1 MSTPIPINASDPP
14 PAPATTT
21 TTTGE
26 AYRALTVAVLSSTHI
41 NADTR
46 GGQRAKKLDGSTKSY
61 LYCLEEEH
69 GSLGTS
75 RIVIE
80 IAIMAND
87 SPGETLATV
96 GTPVEPQGV
105 AHVGDHE
112 AGSGGRD
119 DEDVDKAVNQDP
131 DSELHEK
138 PGDQASNVL
147 STVKEPTSAPTSFHR
162 EGSKEDEQ
170 GGVGD
175 AIPGISQDEME
186 QTTERI
192 AKIATCGPSE
202 QLGDESTN
210 QESQRDRPA
219 QDVEVSQCK
228 EDGSTSIVESGNVI
242 KHAESAQ
249 NDISMQDAP
258 ESAHKGSDLP
268 DLATEDVS
276 LSLSTNSGARATESE
291 SVENQ
296 APGEQI
302 NDQTH
307 QTTVD
312 FNGQGDHVFVN
323 LPNDIAAP
331 SGDSQAL
338 SSYPHLQPSPV
349 HPVYQGSQTVMDSVA
364 PSPLTPAHSHIE
376 ARYPPNPLLPFPS
389 VRMETSTPMSQAA
402 MTDAILG
409 LTFPF
414 TSTEPTLPPPPQE
427 EGRRI
432 DAYVKLCFDDG
443 NVYYIKNAA
452 VVFGRAESS
461 SRDRALN
468 RTRNQRGGR
477 GQKESI
483 ARGHQQ
489 KASRFKKAK
498 SVASSASINRPRT
511 PNNSRRTSIAMTTH
525 TGLISSYNESAR
537 SFFTDPFTAVKPAG
551 YPQEVTRTDEEALIH
566 LPPTGEPARKNI
578 SRRHARL
585 SFNVEK
591 EAFELEVMGKNGA
604 FVEEEWVECGSTW
617 LLHKEGGHVK
627 PSGEKAWRIQ
637 IGGVGFALIF
647 PPRDPL
653 ENEKSGVAA
662 AGKEGEE
669 GMSLEFLDGSGREI
683 TTDFNEEEAE
693 EEGDQ
698 KAVAEGDDE
707 DEDEDDEGEDVDSDL
722 EAEENAYALAPSAED
737 MSENDSLDGYEEDN
751 EGGPPPVR
759 GKSFING
766 YPAAFIERDEEGDE
780 DEEDEEEDEEEVG
793 DINNLD
799 DDNDELDDEE
809 GEEAEG
815 DDGGASSSS
824 EDEDD
829 GDDYISGPT
838 RKRKKPSP
846 QRHKPIARKNIKMLE
861 ALKRP
866 RNSPEPEKRGRGR
879 PKKTVASKA
888 TKAVSKKPMKGPL
901 KKQLTEQ
908 QRERE
913 RQKQDKARRIQEL
926 REREFRDR
934 QERLKKLKEEEAEEA
949 RKRKELEKRDSK
961 AQKTAK
967 KQAREELLRERE
979 LLKEKQLRDALRS
992 KALQKSLSE
1001 ADKAEK
1007 TRQESERQEKR
1018 LLERQER
1025 LMREAREKEA
1035 TAQAK
1040 RMAQEAAAE
1049 SARKNARIQLPTILP
1064 PEASTV
1070 APGTALAPL
1079 QLPTASASASTTSDA
1094 PKRSPGR
1101 PPKPRPDVPEYY
1113 QPSESPAPSGYYDYS
1128 HFPMDPSL
1136 EQFENPSQQRTPTH
1150 PTPHHSSMPG
1160 QYVPMKEPR
1169 QPKPP
1174 KEPKPK
1180 KEKPPPKRKRSP
1192 SPPINEADLPPEALL
1207 KPNSSYL
1214 ILIHEAISNSEK
1226 KMLSLP
1232 DIYRA
1237 IQRKYPY
1244 FKLRVTTTG
1253 WQSSVRH
1260 NLSQSSAF
1268 ERVQREGKGWLWK
1281 ITDGF
1286 NIEKE
1291 KKKKLLPPPP
1301 LSQIIHPHYGQMVP
1315 VPNGMA
1321 PVPWNG
1327 MHGQQQGLPFQ
1338 NGVYMAPPR
1347 PPGPV
1352 AAPGFPNQPQTTQGG
1367 SIQVQYPS
1375 QPTQYQQ
1382 PQQHPTTPVPNAQPL
1397 PTPNNAP
1404 GANSSIQRAP
1414 STPISTPTG
1423 TAPSSALRSA
1433 VPRAPIP
1440 PPPVS
1445 NATRIQMAQLASQ
1458 RPQEQ
1463 RLSQTPMPTQSPVT
1477 STPPGKHV
1485 KIDKATLL
1493 AFKDI
1498 IDNAEKSQKEGGP
1511 QPMAGL
1517 NYNQLRTLIG
1527 FALDPSSPEY
1537 TKSQQL
1543 LAGALQLVQK
1553 GREQQVKP
1561 AQGQAIPAG
1570 KAPINSP
1577 QIQTVGPQVTG
1588 VQHPIAAQASNT
1600 SQHSPVHS
1608 PTITSNT
1615 PIVKALA
1622 MVNVPSPTP
1631 VANST
1636 ISAPVLAPTATQTPP
1651 TSITMAPQPK
1661 TVATPVS
1668 APQPQA
1674 PQQPDAKPAA
1684 APVPKATSQQLLN
1697 LLARL
1702 KAQKLA
1708 QQQAQGQVGQKA
1720 QGTSG
1725 VSAGSSSSPV
1735 PPSPVPQIKRPIDQI
1750 STATGSEME
1759 KVTSDTGT
1767 EAHVAKKVDGGDGK
1781 QIEMKSECPVV
1792 SQASG

>member
-1 MSTPIPINASDPP
+1 
-14 PAPATTT
+14 
-21 TTTGE
+21 
-26 AYRALTVAVLSSTHI
+26 
-41 NADTR
+41 
-46 GGQRAKKLDGSTKSY
+46 
-61 LYCLEEEH
+61 
-69 GSLGTS
+69 
-75 RIVIE
+75 
-80 IAIMAND
+80 
-87 SPGETLATV
+87 
-96 GTPVEPQGV
+96 
-105 AHVGDHE
+105 
-112 AGSGGRD
+112 
-119 DEDVDKAVNQDP
+119 
-131 DSELHEK
+131 
-138 PGDQASNVL
+138 
-147 STVKEPTSAPTSFHR
+147 
-162 EGSKEDEQ
+162 
-170 GGVGD
+170 
-175 AIPGISQDEME
+175 
-186 QTTERI
+186 
-192 AKIATCGPSE
+192 
-202 QLGDESTN
+202 
-210 QESQRDRPA
+210 
-219 QDVEVSQCK
+219 
-228 EDGSTSIVESGNVI
+228 
-242 KHAESAQ
+242 
-249 NDISMQDAP
+249 
-258 ESAHKGSDLP
+258 
-268 DLATEDVS
+268 
-276 LSLSTNSGARATESE
+276 
-291 SVENQ
+291 
-296 APGEQI
+296 
-302 NDQTH
+302 
-307 QTTVD
+307 
-312 FNGQGDHVFVN
+312 
-323 LPNDIAAP
+323 
-331 SGDSQAL
+331 
-338 SSYPHLQPSPV
+338 
-349 HPVYQGSQTVMDSVA
+349 
-364 PSPLTPAHSHIE
+364 
-376 ARYPPNPLLPFPS
+376 
-389 VRMETSTPMSQAA
+389 
-402 MTDAILG
+402 
-409 LTFPF
+409 
-414 TSTEPTLPPPPQE
+414 
-427 EGRRI
+427 
-432 DAYVKLCFDDG
+432 
-443 NVYYIKNAA
+443 
-452 VVFGRAESS
+452 
-461 SRDRALN
+461 
-468 RTRNQRGGR
+468 
-477 GQKESI
+477 
-483 ARGHQQ
+483 
-489 KASRFKKAK
+489 
-498 SVASSASINRPRT
+498 
-511 PNNSRRTSIAMTTH
+511 MTTH

-537 SFFTDPFTAVKPAG
+537 SFFTDPFAAAKPAG
-551 YPQEVTRTDEEALIH
+551 YVKESTLTDEEALIH

-585 SFNVEK
+585 SFNTEK

-653 ENEKSGVAA
+653 ENEKFGVAA

-693 EEGDQ
+693 EEGAERNE
-698 KAVAEGDDE
+698 KAFAEEDDE
-707 DEDEDDEGEDVDSDL
+707 DEDEDVEEEDVDSDL

-737 MSENDSLDGYEEDN
+737 LSENDSLDGYEEDD
-751 EGGPPPVR
+751 EGRPPPVR

-766 YPAAFIERDEEGDE
+766 YPAAFLERDEEGDE
-780 DEEDEEEDEEEVG
+780 DEDEDEDEEEDEEESG

-799 DDNDELDDEE
+799 EDIDEELDDEDEE

-815 DDGGASSSS
+815 DDGEASSSS

-829 GDDYISGPT
+829 GDDYISGPA

-866 RNSPEPEKRGRGR
+866 KSSPELEKRGRGR
-879 PKKTVASKA
+879 PKKTVAEKSIKA
-888 TKAVSKKPMKGPL
+888 AFKKPMKGPL
-901 KKQLTEQ
+901 KKQHTEQ

-913 RQKQDKARRIQEL
+913 RQKQEKARRIQGL

-934 QERLKKLKEEEAEEA
+934 QERLRKLREEEAEEA
-949 RKRKELEKRDSK
+949 RKRKRKEYERRDSK

-992 KALQKSLSE
+992 KALQKSLGEVEKAAKVRQE
-1001 ADKAEK
+1001 ADK
-1007 TRQESERQEKR
+1007 QEKC

-1035 TAQAK
+1035 AAQAK
-1040 RMAQEAAAE
+1040 RKAQDAAAE
-1049 SARKNARIQLPTILP
+1049 SARKNAKIQLPTISP
-1064 PEASTV
+1064 SEASTA

-1079 QLPTASASASTTSDA
+1079 QLPTASASANSTSDT
-1094 PKRSPGR
+1094 PKKSAGR

-1113 QPSESPAPSGYYDYS
+1113 QPSESPAPSGNYDYS

-1136 EQFENPSQQRTPTH
+1136 EQFENPSQQRMPSL
-1150 PTPHHSSMPG
+1150 PPPHHSSMPG
-1160 QYVPMKEPR
+1160 QYVTMKEPR

-1192 SPPINEADLPPEALL
+1192 SPPINEADFPPEALL

-1232 DIYRA
+1232 DIYRT

-1281 ITDGF
+1281 ITEGF

-1301 LSQIIHPHYGQMVP
+1301 LSQIIHSHYGQMVP

-1327 MHGQQQGLPFQ
+1327 MHGQPGVPFQ

-1347 PPGPV
+1347 PPSGPV
-1352 AAPGFPNQPQTTQGG
+1352 VPPGFPNQPQMAQGG
-1367 SIQVQYPS
+1367 SIQAQYLI
-1375 QPTQYQQ
+1375 QPAQYQQ
-1382 PQQHPTTPVPNAQPL
+1382 PQQHPTTPVPNAQPF
-1397 PTPNNAP
+1397 PTNNAP
-1404 GANSSIQRAP
+1404 SENSSMQRPPSALVSTAAGAAP
-1414 STPISTPTG
+1414 S
-1423 TAPSSALRSA
+1423 APRSA

-1458 RPQEQ
+1458 QPQEQ
-1463 RLSQTPMPTQSPVT
+1463 RLSQTAMPTQPPVT
-1477 STPPGKHV
+1477 GTPPGKQV

-1498 IDNAEKSQKEGGP
+1498 IDNAEKSQKEGRP

-1527 FALDPSSPEY
+1527 FALDPASPEY
-1537 TKSQQL
+1537 MKSQQL

-1577 QIQTVGPQVTG
+1577 PIQTVGPQKVTG
-1588 VQHPIAAQASNT
+1588 VQHVIAAQAPNT
-1600 SQHSPVHS
+1600 SQHTQMAQVNQPAVT
-1608 PTITSNT
+1608 PNT

-1622 MVNVPSPTP
+1622 MENVLPPTV
-1631 VANST
+1631 VAKST
-1636 ISAPVLAPTATQTPP
+1636 ISTPALAPTATQAIP
-1651 TSITMAPQPK
+1651 TIMTMGSQPM

-1668 APQPQA
+1668 AAQPQA
-1674 PQQPDAKPAA
+1674 QQQSDAKPAT

-1697 LLARL
+1697 ILARL

-1708 QQQAQGQVGQKA
+1708 QQQAQGQVGQTA
-1720 QGTSG
+1720 EGTTG
-1725 VSAGSSSSPV
+1725 VSTGSLASPV
-1735 PPSPVPQIKRPIDQI
+1735 SPSPVPQTKRPIDQI
-1750 STATGSEME
+1750 STVAGSDIE
-1759 KVTSDTGT
+1759 KVISDTVT
-1767 EAHVAKKVDGGDGK
+1767 EAHVAKKVDDGEGK
-1781 QIEMKSECPVV
+1781 QIEIKSECPVV